1 MARITVNITLNLRRI
16 YEVHDGATIGR
27 DPTCAIQLLNN
38 SVSRI
43 HARFEVSEVVKIVD
57 LASANGVK
65 VNEERIEEKILTD
78 KDEIRMGKITMH
90 FEATEEVVAPENIV
104 QVDYETDVPKM
115 FARLAALNAI
125 RLVGPT
131 ERDVLDKMNK
141 IGERYIYTRKGLSAY
156 DKDLLSAAM
165 REAVGNGEIHGNKY
179 DPAKKIVLAFHD
191 APKELKVVVQDE
203 GPGFDFGRVLLESKQ
218 GSAVDAVR
226 RRVSEGKVG
235 GLGIRLILSAADHVN
250 YLQDGSCLEM
260 VKGKHTG
267 ISAAETQELTS
278 DADDEDFVEEAIKNL
293 DMPDPD
299 DTGEAAKYVTF
310 DVETEEPA
318 ARPRKAASGA
328 PREHDDETIDLPYR
342 GGTPEQG
349 QAETWDDDFVLTPP
363 PVTDFKAALRAKP
376 DELILSDSDP
386 GIVDQ
391 DVIIEEIE
399 ELEEVAPAEGT
410 KPVHSTTWYIRQM
423 EKKRE
428 SGKYKIDLEED
439 EEEEH

>member
-1 MARITVNITLNLRRI
+1 
-16 YEVHDGATIGR
+16 VHDGATMGR

-43 HARFEVSEVVKIVD
+43 HARFEVSDEEVKIVD

-65 VNEERIEEKILTD
+65 VNGNRIEDKILTD

-90 FEATEEVVAPENIV
+90 FEATEEMVAPENIV
-104 QVDYETDVPKM
+104 QIDHETDVAKT

-125 RLVGPT
+125 RLTGPT
-131 ERDVLDKMNK
+131 ERDVLDKINK
-141 IGERYIYTRKGLSAY
+141 IGERYIYTRKNLSAY

-179 DPAKKIVLAFHD
+179 DPAKKIILSFHD

-203 GPGFDFGRVLLESKQ
+203 GPGFDFGRILLESKQ
-218 GSAVDAVR
+218 GSAVEAAR
-226 RRVSEGKVG
+226 KRVSEGKVG

-250 YLQDGSCLEM
+250 YLQDGSCVEM

-278 DADDEDFVEEAIKNL
+278 DADEEDFVDEAIKSL
-293 DMPDPD
+293 EAPDPD
-299 DTGEAAKYVTF
+299 ETAEAAKFVTF
-310 DVETEEPA
+310 DVETEPPV
-318 ARPRKAASGA
+318 ARPDKAASGA
-328 PREHDDETIDLPYR
+328 QQDPDGEIIDIPYE
-342 GGTPEQG
+342 GGAPEQDK
-349 QAETWDDDFVLTPP
+349 AETWDEDFALTPLP
-363 PVTDFKAALRAKP
+363 TTDFKAALRAKP
-376 DELILSDSDP
+376 DELVLSDSDP

-391 DVIIEEIE
+391 EVIIEEIE

-428 SGKYKIDLEED
+428 SGKYKINLEED
-439 EEEEH
+439 EDEQD